1 MEQKPPFKIKQF
13 FQRLL
18 ATTRFLIVI
27 PVVGLFFSGL
37 VLMLYGIQKVYTLS
51 IMLFFAQ
58 AKDKELVVSFVEA
71 IDIFLLS
78 VAFYIIALGLYELFV
93 DNSLQL
99 PEWLTIKD
107 FGSLK
112 SKLLDVV
119 VVILGVSFL
128 GNVTTWSGDW
138 QIIGLGVGVCAV
150 MIGIK
155 FYVLKK

>member
-1 MEQKPPFKIKQF
+1 MEQKPPFKIKRF

-18 ATTRFLIVI
+18 AATRFLIVI

-37 VLMLYGIQKVYTLS
+37 VLMLYGIQKVYILS
-51 IMLFFAQ
+51 LKLFFAQ
-58 AKDKELVVSFVEA
+58 AKDKELVVAFVEA

-93 DNSLQL
+93 DDSLTL

-128 GNVTTWSGDW
+128 GNVATWSGDW

-155 FYVLKK
+155 FYISKK

>member
-1 MEQKPPFKIKQF
+1 MSAFIR
-13 FQRLL
+13 RLL
-18 ATTRFLIVI
+18 AATRFLIIV
-27 PVVGLFFSGL
+27 PVVGMFFSGL
-37 VLMLYGIQKVYTLS
+37 VLMFYGIQKTYTLS
-51 IMLFFAQ
+51 LKLFVPE
-58 AKDKELVVSFVEA
+58 AKDKEMIVAFVET

-78 VAFYIIALGLYELFV
+78 VAFYIIALGLYELFI
-93 DNSLQL
+93 DNTLEL

-128 GNVTTWSGDW
+128 GNVTTWNGDW
-138 QIIGLGVGVCAV
+138 KIIGLGVGVCAV

-155 FYVLKK
+155 YYVAKK